1 MESQKKNRDDLAL
14 ARAESLRKAAEA
26 CGEASR
32 NIAEMAMS
40 ASEEEFNAAIVNAA
54 KNLSES
60 LSALHACLN
69 DTREFIK
76 NNKGD

>member
-1 MESQKKNRDDLAL
+1 MDIETWLGDITELEVD
-14 ARAESLRKAAEA
+14 
-26 CGEASR
+26 
-32 NIAEMAMS
+32 
-40 ASEEEFNAAIVNAA
+40 AIVNAA